1 MASLRTRLKEKE
13 TKSKE
18 SAAERK
24 KNDEVLDKLR
34 KDVEKLKH
42 EKMIREVDY
51 KKAKEDFTR
60 EHGNKGVTE
69 ADAVKGL
76 ISMDATK
83 YAHTLTDLVIGGD
96 PSWKSLNFFDRD
108 NEDADKPEGIKRDIE
123 KLTQEKADLANE
135 LEQAQKL
142 LKLQTD
148 IQKENDVFFQKEIER
163 LSLVDQSATAKLEAL
178 SRRADEKQRIIMDTQ
193 KKIEQ
198 ERTKFGQPMKTHKA
212 GVDEDVRDSMSEF
225 SVATN
230 ETEIHLDENILDFKI
245 EDAQFFQQ
253 SFNQVP

>member
-1 MASLRTRLKEKE
+1 MASLRARLKEKE

-60 EHGNKGVTE
+60 EHGNKGMTE

-163 LSLVDQSATAKLEAL
+163 LSLVD
-178 SRRADEKQRIIMDTQ
+178 
-193 KKIEQ
+193 
-198 ERTKFGQPMKTHKA
+198 
-212 GVDEDVRDSMSEF
+212 
-225 SVATN
+225 
-230 ETEIHLDENILDFKI
+230 
-245 EDAQFFQQ
+245 
-253 SFNQVP
+253 